1 MNVNADGVTT
11 IFRASFS
18 KMDELHL
25 LDLGVCSSSENQF
38 LSRDFFFLLQ
48 ACVLFA
54 AEMILNKL
62 LILSADTDM
71 LGLSPFDVLY
81 YLSELPV
88 AHVLASSSLFNY
100 LKPNFCTTSKR
111 CGSLKVKCLLF
122 TRT

>member
-1 MNVNADGVTT
+1 MKMESLPNLGLPSQRWTNC
-11 IFRASFS
+11 IFWIWEYAAALRISFLA
-18 KMDELHL
+18 ETY
-25 LDLGVCSSSENQF
+25 
-38 LSRDFFFLLQ
+38 FFY
-48 ACVLFA
+48 CKYVLFT

-111 CGSLKVKCLLF
+111 YGSLKVKCLLF
-122 TRT
+122 TRS

>member
-18 KMDELHL
+18 KMDKLHL
-25 LDLGVCSSSENQF
+25 LDLGVRSGSENQF
-38 LSRDFFFLLQ
+38 LSRDFFFY
-48 ACVLFA
+48 CDHVLFA

>member
-11 IFRASFS
+11 MFRASFS
-18 KMDELHL
+18 KMDKLHL
-25 LDLGVCSSSENQF
+25 LDLGVHSGSENQF
-38 LSRDFFFLLQ
+38 LSRDFFFY
-48 ACVLFA
+48 CDRVLFA